1 MLYTHRNGHS
11 HQSADGNGLFYIHMK
26 KGKYQH
32 DHNRQQHQRS
42 EIIVI
47 HKQVPGGID
56 SRAGMDG
63 KAENSI
69 QNTTE
74 YEGNQ
79 STACHIPDI
88 GKKIRFCQFTDKK
101 RTGGNRRTPVPA
113 RIAPP
118 VRKGGIPILLAIVIQ
133 ITPMVAALPKEV
145 PVRKEIRQH
154 RRKDASSIT
163 EGVQMAD
170 A

>member
-1 MLYTHRNGHS
+1 
-11 HQSADGNGLFYIHMK
+11 
-26 KGKYQH
+26 
-32 DHNRQQHQRS
+32 
-42 EIIVI
+42 
-47 HKQVPGGID
+47 
-56 SRAGMDG
+56 MDG

-101 RTGGNRRTPVPA
+101 RTGGNRRTPVPEKNPGQDRA
-113 RIAPP
+113 AGK
-118 VRKGGIPILLAIVIQ
+118 KGRNTHTVGHSQ